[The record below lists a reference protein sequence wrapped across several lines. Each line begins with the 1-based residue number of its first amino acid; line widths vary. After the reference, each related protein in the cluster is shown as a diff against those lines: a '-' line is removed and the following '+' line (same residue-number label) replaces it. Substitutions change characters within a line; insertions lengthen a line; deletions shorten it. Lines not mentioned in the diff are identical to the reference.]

1 MNFKYLF
8 NKENRIVTIF
18 SLLCFVVGVMFCV
31 LPTVMMG
38 AFETIMCFLF
48 LAYGG
53 IMMFAYCIAPVVFS
67 NKKIMISAIISILL
81 GALLLFVRSFFV
93 LALAFCVLAFSIF
106 KFLVIK
112 KTKDEKN
119 LIYYLWII
127 LGIVYAV
134 VSLLVIVFFAIN
146 KFNNVSMILIG
157 VCFVFE
163 AVANMFVLIR
173 NSKMTLQSEVETI
186 NEDVQN

>member
-8 NKENRIVTIF
+8 NKENCIVTIF
-18 SLLCFVVGVMFCV
+18 SIICFILGLMFCI
-31 LPTVMMG
+31 LPTIMMG
-38 AFETIMCFLF
+38 AFETVMCFLF

-93 LALAFCVLAFSIF
+93 FALALCVLVFAVF

-112 KTKDEKN
+112 KARNERN
-119 LIYYLWII
+119 LVYYLWIA
-127 LGIVYAV
+127 LSIVYLV

-157 VCFVFE
+157 GLFC
-163 AVANMFVLIR
+163 A
-173 NSKMTLQSEVETI
+173 
-186 NEDVQN
+186 

>member
-8 NKENRIVTIF
+8 NKENRAATIF
-18 SLLCFVVGVMFCV
+18 SILCFVLGVMFCI
-31 LPTVMMG
+31 LPTLMMG

-93 LALAFCVLAFSIF
+93 LALSLCVLAFAIF
-106 KFLVIK
+106 KFLVVK
-112 KTKDEKN
+112 KTKNERN
-119 LIYYLWII
+119 LIFYLWII
-127 LGIVYAV
+127 LGIVYIV
-134 VSLLVIVFFAIN
+134 VGILVIVFFAIN

-157 VCFVFE
+157 ACFVFE
-163 AVANMFVLIR
+163 AAANMFVLIR
-173 NSKMTLQSEVETI
+173 NSKMSLQSEVETI
-186 NEDVQN
+186 NEVAQE